1 MEQWNEWRKDENLKM
16 PLRLI
21 TDVKKDLGK
30 QGLLSLDEGKLKV
43 LSHSTI
49 ED

>member
-1 MEQWNEWRKDENLKM
+1 MEHWNEWRKDENLKM

-21 TDVKKDLGK
+21 TDVKKDLDK
-30 QGLLSLDEGKLKV
+30 HGLLSLSEGKSKV
-43 LSHSTI
+43 LSQTMI